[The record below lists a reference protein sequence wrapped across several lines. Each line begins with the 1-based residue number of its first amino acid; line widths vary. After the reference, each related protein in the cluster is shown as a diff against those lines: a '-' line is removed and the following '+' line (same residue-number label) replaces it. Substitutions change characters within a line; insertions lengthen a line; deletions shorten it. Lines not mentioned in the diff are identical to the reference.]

1 MNDAIAVVHAEDVRK
16 ARRFLQGAITQAG
29 EAWLPSDAVVD
40 ALALELI
47 EMTGRCGNPG
57 RAAAHLTQVAA
68 LLKQPRARSH

>member
-1 MNDAIAVVHAEDVRK
+1 MNDAIAAVHAEDVRK

-47 EMTGRCGNPG
+47 EMAGRCRNPAQ
-57 RAAAHLTQVAA
+57 AATHLMQVAT